1 MTVVARR
8 RSDALWTLA
17 LAAAVLWPARV
28 LSPLDGL
35 PLSGRA
41 DAIVIG
47 VVLPALWWID
57 REFLQRAAAR
67 SLITAL
73 LVLKATSALVL
84 PQHGL
89 CARFSTAAPLRGEV
103 MTIAVDEPAGA
114 LRSWDVRS
122 DARSS
127 SPRCTAVLDR
137 AYASRGAFPS
147 WFVNL
152 LDGVGRGA
160 NPVTL
165 DADGDVT
172 VAAPGTF
179 TLAATKD
186 TRIAASIDGVR
197 VDVDRG
203 RTADVPLGAGPHRLQ
218 LRSTFS
224 GDDWRFAPLWNGR
237 DAWAAARFTLTPPN
251 AIDRALSPILAVAT
265 PALVL
270 AIAAAWLWSCAGRR
284 LDGAAVA
291 FAASAAVVFA
301 AVARDGRFDRYAAAA
316 LVGAAA
322 VPIVRRA
329 QNARSAFILLGVP
342 WMTLFVAR
350 AWDQI
355 GRVTLYSGGDDWL
368 MYQVAAYRI
377 WLNGYFLQGG
387 SPTFY
392 FQPLYR
398 WIAGALHMIFGDS
411 SVGETYWDAACLL
424 AAAMLC
430 FVAVKRAAGYRWAV
444 AAAALTLTTFTLGP
458 TWYLIGRGLSE
469 ISAVGWMSAVALFLM
484 RARLGRLSS
493 ALAAGAFAVV
503 MIFTRLNHLLLAAF
517 LLAWLLPI
525 RTPSRWR
532 DLAAAVR
539 RVRIAPAVVYA
550 AAVAAGV
557 VLFAAHTWWYA
568 GHFSVTYGTS
578 FGPQQTG
585 LRPAT
590 IASPAVWARIGEALA
605 AQLSMREPPAL
616 DPRAALVALGALLS
630 ALALLQLPM
639 ANRIS
644 APLAIATL
652 GTIAGSFFAH
662 THEYPG
668 RMSVHVVPFAVAVS
682 VCAAAQVARAW
693 SRRRDPAFA
702 RAADAGRPFQGRRGE
717 AESLALRDSR

>member
-1 MTVVARR
+1 MNASARR

-28 LSPLDGL
+28 LTPLDGL

-57 REFLQRAAAR
+57 RGFLRRTPARA
-67 SLITAL
+67 LITAL
-73 LVLKATSALVL
+73 LVLKAASAALL

-89 CARFSTAAPLRGEV
+89 CARFWTAAPLSGEV
-103 MTIAVDEPAGA
+103 MTIQVDEPAGA

-127 SPRCTAVLDR
+127 SPRCTAILDR
-137 AYASRGAFPS
+137 AYASRDAFPS

-160 NPVTL
+160 NGVVL
-165 DADGDVT
+165 DVDGDVT
-172 VAAPGTF
+172 VDAPGTF
-179 TLAATKD
+179 TLAATED
-186 TRIAASIDGVR
+186 MRIAGAIDGAR

-203 RTADVPLGAGPHRLQ
+203 RTADVPLAAGSHRLQ
-218 LRSTFS
+218 LHTTFS
-224 GDDWRFAPLWNGR
+224 GGDWQLAPLWNGR
-237 DAWAAARFTLTPPN
+237 DAWAAARLTVAPPN
-251 AIDRALSPILAVAT
+251 ASDRALSPLVAVVS

-270 AIAAAWLWSCAGRR
+270 GIVVAWLWSCAAGRR
-284 LDGAAVA
+284 LDVAAVA
-291 FAASAAVVFA
+291 FAGIAAAAFA
-301 AVARDGRFDRYAAAA
+301 AIAREGRFDRYAAAL

-322 VPIVRRA
+322 IPISRRA
-329 QNARSAFILLGVP
+329 QNARSAFVLVGVP

-355 GRVTLYSGGDDWL
+355 GRVTIYSGGDDWL

-377 WLNGYFLQGG
+377 WLNGYWMQGG

-392 FQPLYR
+392 FQALYR

-430 FVAVKRAAGYRWAV
+430 FVAVKRAAGYRWAIG
-444 AAAALTLTTFTLGP
+444 AAALTLTTFTLGP

-469 ISAVGWMSAVALFLM
+469 ISAVGWMSASALFLM
-484 RARLGRLSS
+484 RARLGRLSA
-493 ALAAGAFAVV
+493 ALAAGAFAAV

-525 RTPSRWR
+525 RTPARWR
-532 DLAAAVR
+532 DLAAAVH
-539 RVRIAPAVVYA
+539 RVRIAPAAVYA
-550 AAVAAGV
+550 AAVAAGIT
-557 VLFAAHTWWYA
+557 LFAAHTWWYA

-630 ALALLQLPM
+630 ALALLQVPLV
-639 ANRIS
+639 NRVP
-644 APLAIATL
+644 APLAIVTI

-668 RMSVHVVPFAVAVS
+668 RMSVHVIPFAVAVS
-682 VCAAAQVARAW
+682 VCAAAQLARAL
-693 SRRRDPAFA
+693 SRRRDPAFT
-702 RAADAGRPFQGRRGE
+702 RAASPVGRPFQGRR
-717 AESLALRDSR
+717 ARAS